1 MEIEELKKTISEAD
15 NQLKACDEAFK
26 GTFNRFMV
34 EDKLFKIIKLSN
46 DLTKFISLLSE

>member
-26 GTFNRFMV
+26 GTFIRLMV
-34 EDKLFKIIKLSN
+34 EDKLLKIITLSN
-46 DLTKFISLLSE
+46 CLTMFISLPNE